1 MANSDSVNRY
11 LNVYIQSGDAQKTLD
26 ILLSKEKKLTE
37 ELARTTDPK
46 KVKQLNTELS
56 RLSEPIDRAR
66 KKLSGELSP
75 SLKDVQALVNN
86 LGNRLKKMS
95 IQDADFS
102 KVLNEYKEAKV
113 LLGQVKSGVDQLGAA
128 QKSLGKESFLGSFFG
143 NLSANLVLKA
153 LDSVKSFFAGI
164 GEEAFGAEDAI
175 SSLKNALENA
185 GRVDLLPKLADQ
197 ADEFAERFRRLDND
211 DITAVFT
218 KLIDFGGLTE
228 KQITELTEV
237 IINYSAK
244 QKVSLE
250 EGAASIIKALSGNG
264 KAIKS
269 YGINIK
275 DAGTLTERYGLIVG
289 QLGPKLKGAEL
300 AAEET
305 GRGIS
310 QSMGQRI
317 KDVQERLGL
326 WVLGLRNVEEQQI
339 KNTIA
344 SKKEA
349 DQGTI
354 LVARY
359 EELSRK
365 ANKTAAEKEELKSIT
380 TSLAATFGSSVV
392 EINKETGAL
401 TLNVEATKSLIKQ
414 KLLLANSK
422 AAELAAKLNAAQE
435 KEIDLTKELGIQT
448 EVLNQKQKEAGK
460 TFEEVDQAVLG
471 GNSSAA
477 RRVGENPALKELFN
491 IGVNARNA
499 RNNLK
504 FVREDIDFLTKS
516 LEDLGFKKADVDKLF
531 KPVDPGKPIG
541 TNSVGEEGDDKK
553 KQQQLDKLKAL
564 KDEAEKILREAR
576 ISILSD
582 LEKELGMLESKFLEL
597 GEKFK
602 GHNDL
607 LLKIEEA
614 YQIEK
619 LKIIDKFGQKEV
631 DSIGKRMDVRFKT
644 EDEKFKKNIE
654 GLRKFTDLLSESVT
668 GQNDE
673 IKRNRLAQ
681 RELDVLK
688 AHGKKKLNA
697 ELELLKEEEK
707 NELANTEL
715 TEAEKEKIR
724 ESFRQERKRTELKY
738 WTDLVDNIAQLGSQA
753 LDMLNVFDQTKAN
766 KENAELERDKKL
778 NEKKKTNLERRLK
791 AGTLTQLQYDRE
803 LQKLENDKEKREKIV
818 RERQFRREQRT
829 AVLQALINGAQGVTK
844 AIATYPWPAVLIPI
858 AFAVGTTAGQIA
870 SINSRK
876 PAEFARGGRLG
887 GQLHSEGGNPI
898 LDGHGRKIGEI
909 EKDEGII
916 NRHSMGDKKRYSVS
930 GTPSQIASLIN
941 RIGGGIHWEP
951 GATLTPSFMRSR
963 PVGMNFP
970 AIRRYY
976 AAGGVFSSGSGNSI
990 AQSDATLKELAAAVT
1005 ELRIANQDMVMQSL
1019 SLEKTVQ
1026 DLKANGIKAYTVLTD
1041 QEKQQKR
1048 LDAIRDDATLK

>member
-1 MANSDSVNRY
+1 MANTDSVNRY
-11 LNVYIQSGDAQKTLD
+11 LNVYINSGDAQKTLD
-26 ILLSKEKKLTE
+26 TLLSKEKKLTE
-37 ELARTTDPK
+37 ELARTSDPK
-46 KVKQLNTELS
+46 KIQQLNRELGK
-56 RLSEPIDRAR
+56 LSEPIDRA
-66 KKLSGELSP
+66 KKKISGELSP
-75 SLKDVQALVNN
+75 SLKEVQTLVNT

-102 KVLNEYKEAKV
+102 AVLNQYKEAKV
-113 LLGQVKSGVDQLGAA
+113 LLGQVKASVDQVGAA
-128 QKSLGKESFLGSFFG
+128 QNSIKKESFLGSFFG

-153 LDSVKSFFAGI
+153 GEAVKSFFSGVK
-164 GEEAFGAEDAI
+164 EEAFAAEDSI
-175 SSLKNALENA
+175 SSLKNSLENA

-197 ADEFAERFRRLDND
+197 ADEFADRFRRLDND
-211 DITAVFT
+211 DIVGVFT

-228 KQITELTEV
+228 KQIKELTEV

-250 EGAASIIKALSGNG
+250 EGASSIIKALAGNG

-289 QLGPKLKGAEL
+289 QLGGKLKGAEL
-300 AAEET
+300 AAEQT

-310 QSMGQRI
+310 QSFGQRI

-326 WVLGLRNVEEQQI
+326 WVLGLRNVEEQEV

-359 EELSRK
+359 EELSKK
-365 ANKTAAEKEELKSIT
+365 ANKTTAEKAELKSIT
-380 TSLAATFGSSVV
+380 ASLASTFGSSVV

-435 KEIDLTKELGIQT
+435 KEVETTKELAIQT

-460 TFEEVDQAVLG
+460 TFKEVDEAVLG
-471 GNSSAA
+471 GNSAAA

-491 IGVNARNA
+491 VGVNVRTAKS
-499 RNNLK
+499 NLQ
-504 FVREDIDFLTKS
+504 VIRDNIDFLTKS

-531 KPVDPGKPIG
+531 KPQDPNKPIG
-541 TNSVGEEGDDKK
+541 TNSGGEEGDKK
-553 KQQQLDKLKAL
+553 AQEALKKLKDL
-564 KDEAEKILREAR
+564 RDEANKILRDAQ
-576 ISILSD
+576 ISVLPD
-582 LEKELGMLESKFLEL
+582 LQKELNALDGKYLEL
-597 GEKFK
+597 GIKFK

-614 YQIEK
+614 YQIER
-619 LKIIDKFGQKEV
+619 LRIIDKYSQKEA
-631 DSIGKRMDVRFKT
+631 DSIGKGLDARFKV
-644 EDEKFKKNIE
+644 EDEKFKERLKTM
-654 GLRKFTDLLSESVT
+654 RKFADILAETVD

-673 IKRNRLAQ
+673 ISRNRLAKK
-681 RELDVLK
+681 ELAFILSKGK
-688 AHGKKKLNA
+688 AKLNA
-697 ELELLKEEEK
+697 EIDLLNEQEK
-707 NELANTEL
+707 NELANTKL
-715 TEAEKEKIR
+715 TEAEKDVIRAKYRKARKEAEKQYYIDLIDSVA
-724 ESFRQERKRTELKY
+724 ESAK
-738 WTDLVDNIAQLGSQA
+738 QA
-753 LDMLNVFDQTKAN
+753 LDILSVFDQAKAN
-766 KENAELERDKKL
+766 KENAELERDKKV
-778 NEKKKTNLERRLK
+778 NDKKKANLEKRLK

-803 LQKLENDKEKREKIV
+803 LQKLDNEREKREKAV

-844 AIATYPWPAVLIPI
+844 AIATYPFPAVLIPI
-858 AFAVGTTAGQIA
+858 AFAVGTTAAQIA

-887 GQLHSEGGNPI
+887 GRLHSEGGNPI
-898 LDGHGRKIGEI
+898 LDGQGHKIGEI

-916 NRHSMGDKKRYSVS
+916 NRHSMRDRKRYSVS

-941 RIGGGIHWEP
+941 RIGGGINWEP
-951 GATLTPSFMRSR
+951 GGTLSPAFMRSR
-963 PVGMNFP
+963 PAGINFS

-976 AAGGVFSSGSGNSI
+976 AAGGVFNSGSGNSI
-990 AQSDATLKELAAAVT
+990 SQSDATLKELSSAVT
-1005 ELRIANQDMVMQSL
+1005 ELRMTTQEMMAQTS
-1019 SLEKTVQ
+1019 SLERTVQ
-1026 DLKANGIKAYTVLTD
+1026 DLQANGIKAFTVLTE

-1048 LDAIRDDATLK
+1048 LDAIREDATLK